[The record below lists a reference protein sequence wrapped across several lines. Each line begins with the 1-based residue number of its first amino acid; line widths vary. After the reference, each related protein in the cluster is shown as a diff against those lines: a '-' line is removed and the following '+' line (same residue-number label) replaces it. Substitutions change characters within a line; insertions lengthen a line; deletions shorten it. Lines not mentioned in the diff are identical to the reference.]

1 MTKAANKHKT
11 KVRIVPPNTELDAA
25 PSGDWREATAE
36 ETARHHNEVD
46 EGTGKKM
53 VSFRFDPELIEKLRI
68 LAKKD
73 GLGYQTL
80 VRQVLSRY
88 VEENKS
94 RL

>member
-1 MTKAANKHKT
+1 MAKTENKPKA
-11 KVRIVPPNTELDAA
+11 KVKIVPPNADLDVA
-25 PSGDWREATAE
+25 PSGEWREATAE
-36 ETARHHNEVD
+36 ETAQHHSEVD
-46 EGTGKKM
+46 EITGKKM
-53 VSFRFDPELIEKLRI
+53 VSFRFDLELIEKLRI